1 MKVAFVSTLYAP
13 NERGGAER
21 TVRILAEALVATGH
35 QAVAISLAP
44 DGVAREG
51 MINGVKTYYVP
62 LANIFWKQSEQARS
76 RVARMLWHG
85 IDAWNPVMA
94 ARVAKILRRER
105 PDVVQTGN
113 LQGFSVALWRAV
125 RRQRIPLVQMLHDYY
140 LGCPKS
146 TMTVGAHNCAVQCRS
161 CRLFAIPRR
170 THSNLPAAVIS
181 LSRRM
186 LTRLEETG
194 LFAEVRHKYIIH
206 GINKMDPVT
215 RPRENKAPG
224 TSIVVGYLGRIE
236 NTKGIEVL
244 LDAAG
249 RLPAAQLT
257 VLLGGKGDD
266 DYAASLRQRYAAAN
280 VRFLGFVKP
289 ADFFRQ
295 IDVLVVPS
303 VWEEPLGRVIYEG
316 YAHGVPSLVANVGG
330 MPEIVDAGSTGHVF
344 PAGDSAALAAL
355 LSRLI
360 DDGWRG
366 RDFFEACV
374 ERSRDFG
381 VERAFDEYLK
391 VWDTAIRAQQSGS
404 TLSFPRQRESILQP
418 LDSRPGRERALRS
431 NDADPVDGLRK
442 EPAERVGSP

>member
-21 TVRILAEALVATGH
+21 TVRILAESLVAAGH
-35 QAVAISLAP
+35 EAVVISLAP
-44 DGVAREG
+44 DGIARAG
-51 MINGVKTYYVP
+51 AINGVKVHYVP
-62 LANIFWKQSEQARS
+62 LANVFWKQSEEPRS
-76 RVARMLWHG
+76 RAARMLWHG

-125 RRQRIPLVQMLHDYY
+125 RRQRIALVQMLHDYY

-146 TMTVGAHNCAVQCRS
+146 TMTAGERNCATQCRS
-161 CRLFAIPRR
+161 CRLFTIPRR
-170 THSNLPAAVIS
+170 AYSNLPAAVIS

-186 LTRLEETG
+186 LTRLEDTG

-206 GINKMDPVT
+206 GINKVDAVT
-215 RPRENKAPG
+215 VPRENKVPG
-224 TSIVVGYLGRIE
+224 TPIVVGYLGRIE

-244 LDAAG
+244 LAAAG
-249 RLPAAQLT
+249 RLPASQLT

-266 DYAASLRQRYAAAN
+266 DYAASLRQRHAAAN
-280 VRFLGFVKP
+280 VHFLGFVKP
-289 ADFFRQ
+289 ADFFRR

-330 MPEIVDAGSTGHVF
+330 MPEIVDIGSTGYVF
-344 PAGDSAALAAL
+344 PAGDSTALAARL
-355 LSRLI
+355 RSLI
-360 DDGWRG
+360 DGGWRG
-366 RDFFEACV
+366 LDFFEACV
-374 ERSRDFG
+374 ARSRDFG
-381 VERAFDEYLK
+381 VERVFGEYMK
-391 VWDTAIRAQQSGS
+391 VWHSAIRAQQSDPGS
-404 TLSFPRQRESILQP
+404 SFPRHRESFVP
-418 LDSRPGRERALRS
+418 PRMDSRAGDN
-431 NDADPVDGLRK
+431 NDAEVLRK
-442 EPAERVGSP
+442 EPVERVGSP

>member
-1 MKVAFVSTLYAP
+1 MKVVFVSTLYAP

-21 TVRILAEALVATGH
+21 TVRILAESLVATGH
-35 QAVAISLAP
+35 ESVVISLAP

-51 MINGVKTYYVP
+51 LVNGVKTYYVP
-62 LANIFWKQSEQARS
+62 LANIFWKQSEEPRS
-76 RVARMLWHG
+76 RLARMLWHG

-113 LQGFSVALWRAV
+113 LQGFSVALWQAV

-146 TMTVGAHNCAVQCRS
+146 TMTVGEHNCAMQCRS
-161 CRLFAIPRR
+161 CRLFSMPRR
-170 THSNLPAAVIS
+170 AHSNLPAAVIS

-186 LTRLEETG
+186 LTRLEGTG
-194 LFAEVRHKYIIH
+194 LFAGVPHKYIIH
-206 GINKMDPVT
+206 GINKLDSSAAA
-215 RPRENKAPG
+215 PRDNKAPG
-224 TSIVVGYLGRIE
+224 SPIVAGYLGRIE

-249 RLPAAQLT
+249 KLPASQLT

-266 DYAASLRQRYAAAN
+266 DYAAALRQRYVAAN
-280 VRFLGFVKP
+280 IRFLGFVKP
-289 ADFFRQ
+289 VEFFRQ

-330 MPEIVDAGSTGHVF
+330 MPEIVDAGSTGEVF
-344 PAGDSAALAAL
+344 RSGDSADLAARL
-355 LSRLI
+355 HRLI
-360 DDGWRG
+360 DAGLPG

-374 ERSRDFG
+374 ARSRDFG
-381 VERAFDEYLK
+381 VERVFGEYLK
-391 VWDTAIRAQQSGS
+391 VWDTAISSQ
-404 TLSFPRQRESILQP
+404 F
-418 LDSRPGRERALRS
+418 DF
-431 NDADPVDGLRK
+431 GLYKR
-442 EPAERVGSP
+442 PAERAGSP

>member
-21 TVRILAEALVATGH
+21 TVRILAETLAGSGHEALV
-35 QAVAISLAP
+35 ISLAP
-44 DGVAREG
+44 DGVARDG
-51 MINGVKTYYVP
+51 VINGVKTYYVP
-62 LANIFWKQSEQARS
+62 LANVFWKQSEEARS
-76 RVARMLWHG
+76 RVSRMLWHG

-94 ARVAKILRRER
+94 ARVAKILRCER

-146 TMTVGAHNCAVQCRS
+146 TMTAGEHNCAVQCRS
-161 CRLFAIPRR
+161 CRLFTIPRR
-170 THSNLPAAVIS
+170 AHSNLPAAVIS

-186 LTRLEETG
+186 LVRLEGTG
-194 LFAEVRHKYIIH
+194 LFADVQHKYIIH
-206 GINKMDPVT
+206 GINKVDPETV
-215 RPRENKAPG
+215 PRENKAPG
-224 TSIVVGYLGRIE
+224 TPIVVGYLGRIE

-244 LDAAG
+244 LDAAD

-266 DYAASLRQRYAAAN
+266 DYAATLQQRYAAAN
-280 VRFLGFVKP
+280 VRFLGFVEP
-289 ADFFRQ
+289 AEFFRQ

-330 MPEIVDAGSTGHVF
+330 MPEIVDIGSTGDVF
-344 PAGDSAALAAL
+344 RSGDSADLAARL
-355 LSRLI
+355 RRLI
-360 DDGWRG
+360 DGGLPG

-381 VERAFDEYLK
+381 VERVFGEYLK
-391 VWDTAIRAQQSGS
+391 VWDIAIRAQSASGS
-404 TLSFPRQRESILQP
+404 VQVLHH
-418 LDSRPGRERALRS
+418 
-431 NDADPVDGLRK
+431 
-442 EPAERVGSP
+442 EPARRVGSP